1 MDHMNSEDTALKAL
15 LELLNAL
22 EAGVASA
29 RQIIREDV
37 SDWDP
42 EKIKWQETAGPSG
55 PFQKSDDVNN
65 PEFKVML
72 KDLQAHKGKM
82 TKNGWFYWVFK
93 NGATVGR
100 KRLGSA

>member
-1 MDHMNSEDTALKAL
+1 MNSEDTALKAL

-29 RQIIREDV
+29 RQIIMEAV
-37 SDWDP
+37 SDWDH
-42 EKIKWQETAGPSG
+42 ERIKWQETTGPSE
-55 PFQKSDDVNN
+55 PFQKSDDANN
-65 PEFKVML
+65 PEFKAML
-72 KDLQAHKGKM
+72 KDLQVHNGKM

-100 KRLGSA
+100 KKR

>member
-1 MDHMNSEDTALKAL
+1 MTEKEDTALKAL

-29 RQIIREDV
+29 RQIIMEAV

-42 EKIKWQETAGPSG
+42 ERIKWHETTGPGG
-55 PFQKSDDVNN
+55 PFQKSDDANN
-65 PEFKVML
+65 PEFKAML
-72 KDLQAHKGKM
+72 KDLQVHNGKM
-82 TKNGWFYWVFK
+82 TRDGWFYWVFK

-100 KRLGSA
+100 KKR